1 MSVKALYDIFQRSE
15 GVTTDSR
22 HDIHGKLF
30 FALRGER
37 YDGHAFVRQSLE
49 KGCYRAVIDDERYAA
64 DERTVKVDNVL
75 SSLQALAAYHRKRF
89 DIPVIAITGSN
100 GKTTTKE
107 LMRDVLGRLFRTLA
121 TEGNLNNHIGV
132 PLTLLRLR
140 KEHEI
145 AVIEM
150 GANHIGEIDLLCRIA
165 RPDHGLIT
173 NIGRAHLEGF
183 GSLQGVFRA
192 KGELFRY
199 LKSTGGK
206 AFVNNDQDLLSDL
219 ARELELDAIYYGS
232 SGYCNVR
239 GRLTEDG
246 PGTGLEVAAGN
257 PPSVYNVKS
266 SLAGSYN
273 FENILAAVCVGDH
286 FKVPP
291 DQIINAVGEY
301 IPGNNRSQIMQTAR
315 NRILLDAYNAN
326 PDSMRSALLNF
337 TLQPGE
343 NKSVILG
350 DMLELGR
357 YEEEEHMEIVR
368 LINGHNYRE
377 VILVGS
383 AFSRI
388 PLPKDYIHF
397 ENTGLLIEWLAKNPV
412 RDRFVLL
419 KGSRGIG
426 LERCLP
432 LL

>member
-1 MSVKALYDIFQRSE
+1 MSVQALYNLFHQSV

-22 HDIHGKLF
+22 HDVHGKLF

-37 YDGHAFVRQSLE
+37 YDGHFFVKQSLE
-49 KGCYRAVIDDERYAA
+49 KGCYKAVIDDERYAEG
-64 DERTVKVDNVL
+64 ERTVTVDNVL
-75 SSLQALAAYHRKRF
+75 SSLQSLAAYHRKRF
-89 DIPVIAITGSN
+89 DIPLVAITGSN

-107 LMRDVLGRLFRTLA
+107 LMRDVLGRKFRTLA

-132 PLTLLRLR
+132 PLTLLRLD

-150 GANHIGEIDLLCRIA
+150 GANHIGEIDLLSRIA

-183 GSLQGVFRA
+183 GSLQGVFQA
-192 KGELFRY
+192 KGELFRF

-206 AFVNNDQDLLSDL
+206 AFVNNDQKLLSDL
-219 ARELELDAIYYGS
+219 ARELALDAIYYGS
-232 SGYCNVR
+232 SGDCDVR
-239 GRLTEDG
+239 GRLTEEG

-266 SLAGSYN
+266 SLAGSCN
-273 FENILAAVCVGDH
+273 FENILAAVCVGNY
-286 FKVPP
+286 FKVPS

-301 IPGNNRSQIMQTAR
+301 IPGNNRSQILQTAR

-337 TLQPGE
+337 AGQPGE

-350 DMLELGR
+350 DMLELGI
-357 YEEEEHMEIVR
+357 YEEDEHREIAG
-368 LINGHNYRE
+368 LLTGHNYRE

-383 AFSRI
+383 VFGRI
-388 PLPKDYIHF
+388 PLPKDYIRF
-397 ENTGLLIEWLAKNPV
+397 ENTGLLMEWLANNPV